1 MPLSIPATPPEA
13 MPLQTTRTRR
23 QEKTTAIPMLGR
35 RCLRRALPRRTL
47 EAPFAAMP
55 CAIRRENGTRGHLC
69 HNYSCT
75 FLLLIYDAKIARL
88 VRNRVAK
95 KYACGGNDGWINPR
109 ILFRVRRRCCR
120 RLFPIRATRRLCRA
134 GGGIVADRSG

>member
-13 MPLQTTRTRR
+13 MPQQTTRTRR
-23 QEKTTAIPMLGR
+23 QEKTAANPMLGR
-35 RCLRRALPRRTL
+35 RCLRRASRRRTL
-47 EAPFAAMP
+47 EAPFAAVP

-75 FLLLIYDAKIARL
+75 FLLLIYDAKIACL

-95 KYACGGNDGWINPR
+95 KYACGINGGINRR
-109 ILFRVRRRCCR
+109 ILFRVRRRYCR
-120 RLFPIRATRRLCRA
+120 RFFPIRAVRRLCRA
-134 GGGIVADRSG
+134 GGGVVADRNG